1 MKIMRKITISI
12 LLAAT
17 CFTVQAVFAQTL
29 SENIATQSFEEIKLK
44 KDNIKYKAY
53 LPKNYVLFEA
63 IEGDLNKD
71 GKQDLVLIVKG
82 TDAKQWVEHE
92 YQGKLDRNRR
102 GILVLLNENGAYKKV
117 VQNLNAFSSE
127 NEEGGVYFP
136 PELSVEINKNKLFI
150 HYGHGRYGWWSYSFR
165 LENNDMRLI
174 GYENS
179 SNFGP
184 YVSSETSINLLTG
197 KKLYR
202 KNMNEVGDEDPRF
215 KETWSKVNFAPIY
228 LSKIKDFDELMME

>member
-1 MKIMRKITISI
+1 MRKITISI

-17 CFTVQAVFAQTL
+17 CFTGQAVFAQAS

-71 GKQDLVLIVKG
+71 GKQDLVLIIKG
-82 TDAKQWVEHE
+82 TDAKQWEEHE
-92 YQGKLDRNRR
+92 YQGKLDRNPP
-102 GILVLLNENGAYKKV
+102 GILVLLNENGAYKKI
-117 VQNLNAFSSE
+117 VQNLSAFSSE

-179 SNFGP
+179 SNYGP
-184 YVSSETSINLLTG
+184 YVSSETSINLLTR

-202 KNMNEVGDEDPRF
+202 KNMNEVGDEDPHF

>member
-1 MKIMRKITISI
+1 MRKITISI

-102 GILVLLNENGAYKKV
+102 GILVLLNENGAYKKI
-117 VQNLNAFSSE
+117 VQNLRAFLSE

-179 SNFGP
+179 SNYGP
-184 YVSSETSINLLTG
+184 YVSSETSINLLTR

>member
-17 CFTVQAVFAQTL
+17 CFTVQAVFAQAS

-102 GILVLLNENGAYKKV
+102 GILVLLNENGAYKKI
-117 VQNLNAFSSE
+117 VQNLSAFSSE

-150 HYGHGRYGWWSYSFR
+150 HYGHGRYGWWGYSFR

-179 SNFGP
+179 SNYGP
-184 YVSSETSINLLTG
+184 YVSSETSINLLTR

>member
-17 CFTVQAVFAQTL
+17 CFTVQAVFAQAS

-102 GILVLLNENGAYKKV
+102 GILVLLNENGAYKKI
-117 VQNLNAFSSE
+117 VQNLSAFSSE
-127 NEEGGVYFP
+127 NEEGGVYRGGP
-136 PELSVEINKNKLFI
+136 TCL
-150 HYGHGRYGWWSYSFR
+150 
-165 LENNDMRLI
+165 NN
-174 GYENS
+174 
-179 SNFGP
+179 
-184 YVSSETSINLLTG
+184 
-197 KKLYR
+197 
-202 KNMNEVGDEDPRF
+202 
-215 KETWSKVNFAPIY
+215 
-228 LSKIKDFDELMME
+228 

>member
-17 CFTVQAVFAQTL
+17 CFTVQAVFAQAS

-92 YQGKLDRNRR
+92 YR
-102 GILVLLNENGAYKKV
+102 GGPTCLNN
-117 VQNLNAFSSE
+117 
-127 NEEGGVYFP
+127 
-136 PELSVEINKNKLFI
+136 
-150 HYGHGRYGWWSYSFR
+150 
-165 LENNDMRLI
+165 
-174 GYENS
+174 
-179 SNFGP
+179 
-184 YVSSETSINLLTG
+184 
-197 KKLYR
+197 
-202 KNMNEVGDEDPRF
+202 
-215 KETWSKVNFAPIY
+215 
-228 LSKIKDFDELMME
+228 

>member
-1 MKIMRKITISI
+1 MRKITISI

-150 HYGHGRYGWWSYSFR
+150 HYGHRRYGWWSYSFR